1 MNIWPRSEASRANV
15 KFWGQSL
22 SQGHYKPIYQEAG
35 KGFLYFITRPLIF
48 FAIKPRVNKV
58 KKPVVIWWRMRAID
72 VRKQKQIWLVQ
83 LTLFLLWLDE
93 IWQAVLWIYSRNA
106 PWIKNSKTRRF
117 WFIFCCSK
125 SWIEGSVAVATFIK
139 TGLVSIHV
147 NWRKEKLKF
156 LCWLFF
162 LDGNNQ
168 RTNIDAGG
176 GYCVITV
183 RRFRPRDVK

>member
-1 MNIWPRSEASRANV
+1 MPAERRLKALLRELDIDCLWFVPLMQTSFKNV

-22 SQGHYKPIYQEAG
+22 CQGHYQPIYQQAG
-35 KGFLYFITRPLIF
+35 KGFIYFITLPLIF
-48 FAIKPRVNKV
+48 FAIKPRVNVV
-58 KKPVVIWWRMRAID
+58 KSQWWSD
-72 VRKQKQIWLVQ
+72 GECSCHH
-83 LTLFLLWLDE
+83 LF
-93 IWQAVLWIYSRNA
+93 N
-106 PWIKNSKTRRF
+106 
-117 WFIFCCSK
+117 
-125 SWIEGSVAVATFIK
+125 VAVATFIK
-139 TGLVSIHV
+139 TSLVSFHA